1 MEKDKNNEEKIS
13 KQDSVVGGNLLAGS
27 DLNLVDSFKV
37 FITKLINFVKS
48 TLSFAD
54 EVDKEAT
61 VKMIKNQIQFKGF
74 NIWILIFSIIIA
86 SIGLN
91 TNSTAV
97 IIGAMLIS
105 PLMGP
110 IMGIG
115 LSMGTNDWSTLIK
128 SFRAL
133 IITVAVS
140 LVTSTLYFLITPFGE
155 VLLYNYI
162 EGQTW
167 REDVNIVSDIL
178 SRIRVHKCPKG
189 LRKLSSLPSDIKKNS
204 LEIISTLNSY
214 HKNKLMMICP
224 EVSISDVEPVL
235 IHTDVVPG
243 NLILGNK
250 GLRLIDWQC
259 PAIGDPILDV
269 VMFLSPGM
277 HEIYGSGKLSMNDH
291 ETFLMHLTSKLRS
304 RYNILGPLYHWRLA
318 AYCFWKA
325 EQGFIEYENAA
336 LEEINLI
343 KMI

>member
-1 MEKDKNNEEKIS
+1 MNFDKNIKY
-13 KQDSVVGGNLLAGS
+13 QLHDYLL
-27 DLNLVDSFKV
+27 K
-37 FITKLINFVKS
+37 K
-48 TLSFAD
+48 
-54 EVDKEAT
+54 
-61 VKMIKNQIQFKGF
+61 
-74 NIWILIFSIIIA
+74 SIISHRTSWHA
-86 SIGLN
+86 QIGGRTNKVWLLKGNMDLICKLYLN
-91 TNSTAV
+91 TKKN
-97 IIGAMLIS
+97 
-105 PLMGP
+105 PLFNNMPEEEYNCLLWLDGSEIAP
-110 IMGIG
+110 
-115 LSMGTNDWSTLIK
+115 K
-128 SFRAL
+128 P
-133 IITVAVS
+133 
-140 LVTSTLYFLITPFGE
+140 YKYLITPFGE